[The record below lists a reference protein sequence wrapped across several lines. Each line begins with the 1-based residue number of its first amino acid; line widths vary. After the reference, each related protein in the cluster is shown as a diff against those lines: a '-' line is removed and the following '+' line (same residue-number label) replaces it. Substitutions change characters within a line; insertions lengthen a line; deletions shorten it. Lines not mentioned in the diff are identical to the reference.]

1 MCQCAAL
8 HVASCVAPYVAV
20 SAKLRIAEYIAVYV
34 AYEACVG
41 GCVIVLRCSVCCI
54 VSCSSVLQRM
64 SPMKPVLADG
74 SVSSIACCSVLLCI
88 LSFSAVRCSVFSA
101 VRFSGC
107 VRAQDFSVNSRT
119 NKHIDSRTQRRKR
132 AELLP
137 YLAATN
143 RSIDLDCAIIAPSTC
158 FLRVSVVV
166 RRKKRFSRC
175 KLKEEAH
182 LPSNTCTHTQAPT
195 ET

>member
-74 SVSSIACCSVLLCI
+74 SVSSIAWCSVCCYVFYYYFLQCVAVYFLQCV
-88 LSFSAVRCSVFSA
+88 SADV
-101 VRFSGC
+101 
-107 VRAQDFSVNSRT
+107 
-119 NKHIDSRTQRRKR
+119 
-132 AELLP
+132 
-137 YLAATN
+137 
-143 RSIDLDCAIIAPSTC
+143 
-158 FLRVSVVV
+158 
-166 RRKKRFSRC
+166 
-175 KLKEEAH
+175 
-182 LPSNTCTHTQAPT
+182 
-195 ET
+195 